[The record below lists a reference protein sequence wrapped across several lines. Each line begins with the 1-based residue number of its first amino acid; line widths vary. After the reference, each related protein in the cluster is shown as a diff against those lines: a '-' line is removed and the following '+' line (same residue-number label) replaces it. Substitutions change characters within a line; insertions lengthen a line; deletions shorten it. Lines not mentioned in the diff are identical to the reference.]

1 MKLADIILEGKPN
14 FEVKG
19 IGLTYTD
26 FGRFYGAYL
35 HPLPQTANLP
45 FGTPREKLHFDEASE
60 YIKNLTGL
68 ELPRNYAWMTLGQL
82 NSFLK
87 YNNFVNIQARSILS
101 ALQYIA

>member
-35 HPLPQTANLP
+35 YPLPQTANLP
-45 FGTPREKLHFDEASE
+45 LGTPREKLHFDEANE

-68 ELPRNYAWMTLGQL
+68 ELPSNYATNHL
-82 NSFLK
+82 SKIVDALK
-87 YNNFVNIQARSILS
+87 KKGIVADYDDAMDVS
-101 ALQYIA
+101 

>member
-45 FGTPREKLHFDEASE
+45 LGTPREKLHFDEASE

-68 ELPRNYAWMTLGQL
+68 ELPRDYATNHL
-82 NSFLK
+82 SKIVDALK
-87 YNNFVNIQARSILS
+87 EKGIVADFDDAMDVS
-101 ALQYIA
+101 

>member
-1 MKLADIILEGKPN
+1 MKLSQIILEYKPK

-45 FGTPREKLHFDEASE
+45 MGTAREKLGYREAE
-60 YIKNLTGL
+60 GYIKELTGL
-68 ELPRNYAWMTLGQL
+68 DLPQSYETDTLDKIIDALKAKGIYADHDDAMDV
-82 NSFLK
+82 S
-87 YNNFVNIQARSILS
+87 
-101 ALQYIA
+101 

>member
-1 MKLADIILEGKPN
+1 MKMKLADIILEGKPN

-45 FGTPREKLHFDEASE
+45 FGTPREKLHYDEARE

-68 ELPRNYAWMTLGQL
+68 ELPRDYGTNQL
-82 NSFLK
+82 SKIVDALK
-87 YNNFVNIQARSILS
+87 EKGIVADFDDAMDVS
-101 ALQYIA
+101 

>member
-68 ELPRNYAWMTLGQL
+68 ELPRNYATNHLRKIVDA
-82 NSFLK
+82 LK
-87 YNNFVNIQARSILS
+87 EKGIVADFDDAMDVS
-101 ALQYIA
+101 

>member
-14 FEVKG
+14 FKVKG

-35 HPLPQTANLP
+35 YPLPQTANLP

-68 ELPRNYAWMTLGQL
+68 ELPHSYDTDQL
-82 NSFLK
+82 KKIVNALK
-87 YNNFVNIQARSILS
+87 EKGIVSDYDDAMDVS
-101 ALQYIA
+101 

>member
-45 FGTPREKLHFDEASE
+45 LGTPREKLHYDEANE

-68 ELPRNYAWMTLGQL
+68 ELPRDYATDHL
-82 NSFLK
+82 SKIVDALK
-87 YNNFVNIQARSILS
+87 AKGIVADFDDAMDVS
-101 ALQYIA
+101 